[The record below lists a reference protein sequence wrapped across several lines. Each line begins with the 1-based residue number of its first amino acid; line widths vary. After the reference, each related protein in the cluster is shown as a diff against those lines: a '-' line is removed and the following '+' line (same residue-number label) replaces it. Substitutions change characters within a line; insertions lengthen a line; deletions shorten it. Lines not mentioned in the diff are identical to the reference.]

1 MSKVREALGTPV
13 RMSEVTQETL
23 KEIQARVKKLNATRD
38 EIIGTF
44 KVQESKRD
52 EAYAKL
58 RELEVENPEKMS
70 SKELQALADQKRAEL
85 ADKIAALLEQLAQGE
100 KLIEQYRD
108 LQQEN

>member
-1 MSKVREALGTPV
+1 MPEA
-13 RMSEVTQETL
+13 TQETL
-23 KEIQARVKKLNATRD
+23 KEIQVRVKKLQGTRD

-58 RELEVENPEKMS
+58 RELGIENPEKMS

-85 ADKIAALLEQLAQGE
+85 AEKIASLNEQLAQGE
-100 KLIEQYRD
+100 NLIEQYRD
-108 LQQEN
+108 LQQES